1 MNFSLLRSF
10 FVEVSQNLF
19 NLLNGIGGV
28 IQCDLIIFLGVPY
41 GFSCQPLGEF
51 SRSFELPG
59 FFVLGAQVEA
69 KHQNNEHNRDRSGR
83 FQEYIPVESTFARL
97 V

>member
-1 MNFSLLRSF
+1 M
-10 FVEVSQNLF
+10 EVSQNLF
-19 NLLNGIGGV
+19 NLLNGNGGA
-28 IQCDLIIFLGVPY
+28 IQRDMIIFLGVPY

-59 FFVLGAQVEA
+59 FFLLGAQVEA
-69 KHQNNEHNRDRSGR
+69 KHQNNEHNRDCSGR
-83 FQEYIPVESTFARL
+83 FHEYFPIESTFARL